1 MRITLLIFLLVFT
14 LGHSAS
20 AQSWRSMT
28 WEVHLG
34 IGSVKY
40 FGDIGGSPHE
50 NNWYGIRDLDILRT
64 RPSAVGGIR
73 YNKSRYISFNG
84 TAALGWLS
92 GSDAGGKNH
101 SRDYIFNTVI
111 FEPAARLEFFP
122 LRDLPV
128 GSGVNSRGLV
138 RNYVTLSSYVFGGA
152 GAVLYHINPNDKLQ
166 IRQERDNIRYS
177 PLTVVIPAG
186 LGVKIGIR
194 NFLDI
199 GFEIGGRYALNDFLD
214 GFTSPTSTANDIYYI
229 SSIML
234 VYRIRNNL
242 APQLPAIR

>member
-1 MRITLLIFLLVFT
+1 MRNFLLYLLLILSPGFII
-14 LGHSAS
+14 S

-34 IGSVKY
+34 IGSAKY
-40 FGDIGGSPHE
+40 FGDIGGTPHE

-73 YNKSRYISFNG
+73 YNQNRYISFNT

-111 FEPAARLEFFP
+111 FEPTARLEFFP
-122 LRDLPV
+122 LRDLQI
-128 GSGVNSRGLV
+128 GSGVDSRGLV
-138 RNYVTLSSYVFGGA
+138 RNYVTLSAYIFAGA
-152 GAVLYHINPNDKLQ
+152 GAVIYHVNPNENLRA
-166 IRQERDNIRYS
+166 RQERDNLFYS
-177 PLTVVIPAG
+177 PVTAVIPAG
-186 LGVKIGIR
+186 IGVKIGIR
-194 NFLDI
+194 NFIDLGI
-199 GFEIGGRYALNDFLD
+199 EIGGRYAFNDFLD

-229 SSIML
+229 SSLVL
-234 VYRIRNNL
+234 VYRIRNVDFV
-242 APQLPAIR
+242 PGVD

>member
-1 MRITLLIFLLVFT
+1 MRNFLLYLLLILSPGFII
-14 LGHSAS
+14 S

-34 IGSVKY
+34 IGSAKY
-40 FGDIGGSPHE
+40 FGDIGGTPHE

-73 YNKSRYISFNG
+73 YNQNRYISFNT

-111 FEPAARLEFFP
+111 FEPTARLEFFP
-122 LRDLPV
+122 LRDLQI
-128 GSGVNSRGLV
+128 GSGVDSRGLV
-138 RNYVTLSSYVFGGA
+138 RNYVTLSAYIFAGA
-152 GAVLYHINPNDKLQ
+152 GAVIYHVNPNENLRA
-166 IRQERDNIRYS
+166 RQERDNLFYS
-177 PLTVVIPAG
+177 PVTAVIPAG
-186 LGVKIGIR
+186 IGVKIGIR
-194 NFLDI
+194 NFIDLGI
-199 GFEIGGRYALNDFLD
+199 EIGGRYAFTDFLD

-229 SSIML
+229 SSLVL
-234 VYRIRNNL
+234 VYRIRNVDFV
-242 APQLPAIR
+242 PGVD